1 MSGRSQARKSQR
13 ELQNV
18 FTAGRGGADQRLP
31 AAPRSI
37 ALPAPPPAP
46 EGLPMAERVVGGTAN
61 APAPQAT
68 TSEDVAV
75 PGAGWANGARQVQS
89 TLDGGTVGDNP
100 ECSCKCLPA
109 RLDRKNVKL
118 GCMHI
123 TPLKTVDCPKCNNS
137 SSKKPH
143 SIGCDKSIYFGLTH
157 GEIASKKGGKDPFK
171 GKITKKDAKGTAP
184 LSFFKKPPN
193 PSSAPVAPPAQPPAP
208 AAPAPA
214 TGMLNRL
221 REAAVALVRPS
232 STKRDASTAIGD
244 DTVGEEDTADRPR
257 PSLAEETASLEA
269 EDDATPRLIPELEKI
284 IHTTIEKCPRVRYDD
299 KERHFNV
306 FQYGESLSADEQH
319 ERFAP
324 GDFKV
329 VFYETIDTGAETR
342 PSYIKHALRG
352 VEVIFLRPDLNRHGD
367 EEVADSL
374 RCFGCRGRLQ
384 FSRWTYSKRKTCKMI
399 LTTGRPHFLVEGS
412 YQCIGCKQIYGAS
425 QYEMRVMQPP
435 RIQSDLP
442 VDTASTVC
450 LLVHRVD
457 RDTVEAIVCTH
468 HDSLPYRSASRTPR
482 RVWAGYWAK
491 ISRTPSTRT
500 SSLTKDARRS
510 WIGRRRSCGSSTI
523 DTCSTTS
530 TPFGA
535 TA

>member
-1 MSGRSQARKSQR
+1 M
-13 ELQNV
+13 
-18 FTAGRGGADQRLP
+18 
-31 AAPRSI
+31 
-37 ALPAPPPAP
+37 
-46 EGLPMAERVVGGTAN
+46 
-61 APAPQAT
+61 
-68 TSEDVAV
+68 
-75 PGAGWANGARQVQS
+75 
-89 TLDGGTVGDNP
+89 
-100 ECSCKCLPA
+100 
-109 RLDRKNVKL
+109 
-118 GCMHI
+118 
-123 TPLKTVDCPKCNNS
+123 
-137 SSKKPH
+137 
-143 SIGCDKSIYFGLTH
+143 
-157 GEIASKKGGKDPFK
+157 
-171 GKITKKDAKGTAP
+171 
-184 LSFFKKPPN
+184 
-193 PSSAPVAPPAQPPAP
+193 
-208 AAPAPA
+208 
-214 TGMLNRL
+214 
-221 REAAVALVRPS
+221 
-232 STKRDASTAIGD
+232 
-244 DTVGEEDTADRPR
+244 GEEDTADRPR

-269 EDDATPRLIPELEKI
+269 EDDATPRLIPELEQI

-306 FQYGESLSADEQH
+306 FQYSESLSADEQR

-324 GDFKV
+324 GDFRV

-342 PSYIKHALRG
+342 PCYIKHALRG
-352 VEVIFLRPDLNRHGD
+352 VEVIFLRPDLNRYGD

-412 YQCIGCKQIYGAS
+412 YQCTECKQIYGAS

>member
-1 MSGRSQARKSQR
+1 
-13 ELQNV
+13 
-18 FTAGRGGADQRLP
+18 
-31 AAPRSI
+31 
-37 ALPAPPPAP
+37 
-46 EGLPMAERVVGGTAN
+46 MAERVVGGTAN

-100 ECSCKCLPA
+100 ECSCKCNPA

-157 GEIASKKGGKDPFK
+157 GEIASKKGDKDPLK

-193 PSSAPVAPPAQPPAP
+193 PSSAPVALPAEPPAP

-214 TGMLNRL
+214 PGMLNRL
-221 REAAVALVRPS
+221 RAAAVALVRPS
-232 STKRDASTAIGD
+232 SNKRDASTAIGD
-244 DTVGEEDTADRPR
+244 GTVGAEDTADAPR

-269 EDDATPRLIPELEKI
+269 EDDATPQLIPELKSI

-299 KERHFNV
+299 KERHFTV
-306 FQYGESLSADEQH
+306 FQYAESLSADEQR

-324 GDFKV
+324 GDFRV

-352 VEVIFLRPDLNRHGD
+352 TEVIFLRPDLNRYGD

-374 RCFGCRGRLQ
+374 RCFGCRERLQ
-384 FSRWTYSKRKTCKMI
+384 FDQWTFTKRGTCKMI

-412 YQCIGCKQIYGAS
+412 YQCTGCKRTYGAS

-442 VDTASTVC
+442 VDTVSTVC
-450 LLVHRVD
+450 LLIHRVD

-491 ISRTPSTRT
+491 VSRTSSTRT
-500 SSLTKDARRS
+500 SSLTKDPRRS
-510 WIGRRRSCGSSTI
+510 WIGRRRSCGSCTI